1 MTKRM
6 IIKELSERHVVLV
19 DYILSLSCEEFNFS
33 YNQNW
38 TAGQQ
43 MEHIHR
49 ATSILPFLLK
59 MPLPLNGF
67 FFGKA
72 KKPAKNYNEL
82 VEVYLSKL
90 KDGAKATKRF
100 IPSRVPYSNRIN
112 LANKLLKNITGIN
125 EAIDKISEKDL
136 DCYVLPHPLLGKLTY
151 REMLYFTIYHAHHHC
166 VIAGHYIEKIK
177 GRVQTEL
184 ND

>member
-6 IIKELSERHVVLV
+6 IIKELSERHVILV

-100 IPSRVPYSNRIN
+100 YPQECLI
-112 LANKLLKNITGIN
+112 ATG
-125 EAIDKISEKDL
+125 
-136 DCYVLPHPLLGKLTY
+136 
-151 REMLYFTIYHAHHHC
+151 
-166 VIAGHYIEKIK
+166 
-177 GRVQTEL
+177 
-184 ND
+184 